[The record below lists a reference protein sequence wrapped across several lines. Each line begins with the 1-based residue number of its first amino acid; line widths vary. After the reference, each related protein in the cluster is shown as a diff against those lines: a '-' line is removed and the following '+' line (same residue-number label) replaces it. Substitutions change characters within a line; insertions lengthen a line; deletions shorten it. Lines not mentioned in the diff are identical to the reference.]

1 MKSQKK
7 RQLVSGYG
15 GPGGVTLFRKNR
27 SLVVMGGL
35 GGLPRFLRYSRAGGG
50 WGVTRSYQP
59 FHPPSYKQPYTF
71 IGCPINFIGYP
82 IKFIGVP
89 IKAHNLCYKTLD

>member
-1 MKSQKK
+1 MLLVVIIGPGGLPPSENP
-7 RQLVSGYG
+7 LVSGY
-15 GPGGVTLFRKNR
+15 
-27 SLVVMGGL
+27 GGL

-71 IGCPINFIGYP
+71 IGCPIKNFIGYP

-89 IKAHNLCYKTLD
+89 IKSL

>member
-1 MKSQKK
+1 MESCAENAVAHEKSKNLKKMKSRKKRSRISCISSFFHDEKSKNLKKMKSQKK

-35 GGLPRFLRYSRAGGG
+35 GGLPRFLR
-50 WGVTRSYQP
+50 
-59 FHPPSYKQPYTF
+59 
-71 IGCPINFIGYP
+71 
-82 IKFIGVP
+82 
-89 IKAHNLCYKTLD
+89 

>member
-1 MKSQKK
+1 MYTIEFSKKLEKMKSQKKRSRISCISSFFHDEKSKNLKKMKSQKK

-35 GGLPRFLRYSRAGGG
+35 GGLPRFLR
-50 WGVTRSYQP
+50 
-59 FHPPSYKQPYTF
+59 
-71 IGCPINFIGYP
+71 
-82 IKFIGVP
+82 
-89 IKAHNLCYKTLD
+89 

>member
-1 MKSQKK
+1 MKSQKKRSRISCISSFFHDEKSKNLKKMKSQKK

-35 GGLPRFLRYSRAGGG
+35 GGLPRFLR
-50 WGVTRSYQP
+50 
-59 FHPPSYKQPYTF
+59 
-71 IGCPINFIGYP
+71 
-82 IKFIGVP
+82 
-89 IKAHNLCYKTLD
+89 